1 MIVINRSLEL
11 CSLVFIINYRLHTCH
26 FLVQTTAAKKAA
38 LESVMLS
45 DLFLGY
51 WNKYSYST
59 RDFFAVI
66 IKNLVTYLIGKRGNL
81 TEQRRIRCLFYL
93 SKYWLSRRFEFLRQL
108 FRLWQLQLMRQHS
121 NSGGEN
127 HMTQLWFIQDL

>member
-1 MIVINRSLEL
+1 MNYVPWFSSLITG
-11 CSLVFIINYRLHTCH
+11 CICH
-26 FLVQTTAAKKAA
+26 FLVRTTAAKKAA

-81 TEQRRIRCLFYL
+81 TEQRRNRCLFYL
-93 SKYWLSRRFEFLRQL
+93 SKYWLIGSYWLSRRFEFLRQL
-108 FRLWQLQLMRQHS
+108 FRLCQLQLMRKHS